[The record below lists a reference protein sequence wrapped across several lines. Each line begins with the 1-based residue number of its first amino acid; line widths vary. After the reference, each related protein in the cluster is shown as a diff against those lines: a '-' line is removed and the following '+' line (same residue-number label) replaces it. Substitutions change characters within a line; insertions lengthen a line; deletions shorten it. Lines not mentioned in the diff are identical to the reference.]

1 MKYYLNVRFPKSNKS
16 YYFATDDNTIKD
28 GDFVVVDTVIGREF
42 GIVSGDIKDIKSL
55 KFDLEVKPIVRKA
68 TLEDIKMN
76 KENEKA
82 SIDAAKIFEKYVTQ
96 LKLNM
101 NLISA
106 SYALDK
112 TKILFT
118 YVSEERVDFR
128 ELLKNLANELH
139 CRIELKQINARER
152 AQLIGGI
159 GICGLPLCCTTFLK
173 TFDGVSLN
181 RAKNQMLSINIP
193 KLSGQCGKLMCC
205 LKFED
210 DLYTESKKKFPM
222 VGTKIYIDKKEYKLS
237 SYNVLTKVLKFDAE
251 DDTEFL
257 TLEEAQK
264 YLNINNKNRNHN
276 GK

>member
-1 MKYYLNVRFPKSNKS
+1 MNYYINVRFPKSNKS
-16 YYFATDDNTIKD
+16 YYFSTEDSSIKK

-42 GIVSGDIKDIKSL
+42 GIVMSDAKEISKL
-55 KFDLEVKPIVRKA
+55 KFDLEIKPIVRRA
-68 TLEDIKMN
+68 TEEDIKTNEANEIEAN
-76 KENEKA
+76 K
-82 SIDAAKIFEKYVTQ
+82 AAKIFENYVNQ

-101 NLISA
+101 NLINA

-112 TKILFT
+112 SKILFT
-118 YVSEERVDFR
+118 YVSDERVDFR
-128 ELLKNLANELH
+128 ELLKSLANELH

-210 DLYTESKKKFPM
+210 DLYTESKKKFPNI
-222 VGTKIYIDKKEYKLS
+222 GTKIYIDKKEYKLS
-237 SYNVLTKVLKFDAE
+237 SYSVLTKVLKFDAE
-251 DDTEFL
+251 DDTQFL
-257 TLEEAQK
+257 TLEEASK
-264 YLNINNKNRNHN
+264 YLYKNNNRNER
-276 GK
+276 